1 MIEYIE
7 YHNSKTNIM
16 KTFESITWNYH
27 LKYVISVLLQPQCN
41 DISSYLRNYKK
52 KYGNQYQIPI
62 FINAKTIL
70 VVIYGYRALSNYAVN
85 IFSIKKLVDKDWSC
99 EIHFEN
105 TQIEIQKKCRY
116 IKSSMQ
122 RGLQLHKEMMENIF
136 I

>member
-7 YHNSKTNIM
+7 YHNSKTSII

-85 IFSIKKLVDKDWSC
+85 IFSIKSLLIKIGVVKYTLKIHKLKFKKMS
-99 EIHFEN
+99 IY
-105 TQIEIQKKCRY
+105 QIINAKR
-116 IKSSMQ
+116 IA
-122 RGLQLHKEMMENIF
+122 IT
-136 I
+136 